1 MRKFR
6 KLIGIGLLAAVAA
19 FGVPAAFADG
29 PQESPGVTS
38 EGPQESPGLMG
49 PQESPGVTG
58 PQESPG
64 ITPDVITDIITYLA
78 SWIP

>member
-1 MRKFR
+1 MRKLR
-6 KLIGIGLLAAVAA
+6 RLIGIVLLAAIAA
-19 FGVPAAFADG
+19 FGAPVTFADG
-29 PQESPGVTS
+29 PQESPGITS
-38 EGPQESPGLMG
+38 EG

-64 ITPDVITDIITYLA
+64 VTGPQESPGFTFDILTYLA